1 MVIEDGAGQGCLS
14 KVIESDGRYHKYEAE
29 EPRLE
34 APLYFAHIPMKCVT
48 IIPKSELS
56 LGDESLPYYVRLMSK
71 EDIAQVDGIDRE
83 AFPTQ
88 WPAANYRHELQNR
101 LAHYIVACD
110 EERMVEKSEVKTS
123 PEKGFLGLAS
133 RVRQLFNHNRF
144 FSNELPPS
152 GTEYIVGFTG
162 FWIMADEA
170 HVTNIAVRELHRR
183 QGIGELLLIS
193 SIDLATELNARIIT
207 LEVRASNTAAQN
219 LYHKYGFTQTGVR
232 RGYYTDNKEDAVLMS
247 TENITSA
254 SFQTHLRQLKQAH
267 SRKWGIAL
275 YQIAR

>member
-1 MVIEDGAGQGCLS
+1 
-14 KVIESDGRYHKYEAE
+14 
-29 EPRLE
+29 
-34 APLYFAHIPMKCVT
+34 
-48 IIPKSELS
+48 
-56 LGDESLPYYVRLMSK
+56 LPYYVRLIRN
-71 EDIAQVDGIDRE
+71 EDIAQVTEIDRE
-83 AFPTQ
+83 SFPTLL
-88 WPAANYRHELQNR
+88 PPPNYQHELQNR

-110 EERMVEKSEVKTS
+110 EGKTVEEPPVTAS
-123 PEKGFLGLAS
+123 PEKGLLRLVS
-133 RVRQLFNHNRF
+133 SVRQLFDHNF

-152 GTEYIVGFTG
+152 GKEYVVGFAG

-170 HVTNIAVRELHRR
+170 HITNIAVRELHRR

-193 SIDLATELNARIIT
+193 TIDLATELNTRIIT
-207 LEVRASNTAAQN
+207 LEVRVSNTAA
-219 LYHKYGFTQTGVR
+219 LGIYHKYGFAQTGLR

-254 SFQTHLRQLKQAH
+254 SFQAHLQQLKQAH